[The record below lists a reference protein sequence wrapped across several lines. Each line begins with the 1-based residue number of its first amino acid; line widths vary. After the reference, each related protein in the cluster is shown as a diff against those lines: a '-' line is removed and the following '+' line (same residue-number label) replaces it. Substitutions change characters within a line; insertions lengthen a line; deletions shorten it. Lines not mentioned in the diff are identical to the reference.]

1 MTRLSDI
8 KIHDT
13 TLRDGEQMPGV
24 VFDFNEKI
32 KMESFISIPP
42 SCILMP
48 FISAIVDL
56 NFSVFCI
63 FFRFK

>member
-1 MTRLSDI
+1 MSRLSDI

-48 FISAIVDL
+48 FISAIVD
-56 NFSVFCI
+56 
-63 FFRFK
+63 